1 MSLSHTSTPGT
12 ISAIYQKL
20 LALDFR
26 ASAPMPTWWLGA
38 VLGTERVNLVWV
50 LRSRWGFCV
59 ALSELLAVGVVQR
72 KAATGPWVL

>member
-1 MSLSHTSTPGT
+1 
-12 ISAIYQKL
+12 
-20 LALDFR
+20 
-26 ASAPMPTWWLGA
+26 MPTWWLGA